1 MDITNGQII
10 TYNGEPIKPWYFSE
24 SPGQTLS
31 YKQYCEARVKNGT
44 LAASTVCED
53 IPYLQSV
60 TDPGGVG
67 HEQKGHGVG
76 ISGIGA
82 TYLATDMGFRYT
94 QIIAYYL
101 DGVKVE
107 KKY

>member
-1 MDITNGQII
+1 MF
-10 TYNGEPIKPWYFSE
+10 IKPWYFSE
-24 SPGQTLS
+24 SSGQTLS
-31 YKQYCEARVKNGT
+31 YTQYCENRKANGT
-44 LAASTVCED
+44 LAASTVCGN

-67 HEQKGHGVG
+67 RTLKGHGVG

-82 TYLATDMGFRYT
+82 TYLATQMEMDYE
-94 QIIAYYL
+94 QIIGYYL
-101 DGVKVE
+101 TGVKIE